1 MKYLKL
7 FKSFESRLRVFE
19 NFDDNKAVIDALK
32 KILACVKSNKPISSV
47 LNASN
52 LIDMH
57 DKCSDEDVMHF
68 LSTASEIAGEEV
80 IGKKGDL
87 SQIDVN
93 KLEATIT
100 LLEGNPEKAKP
111 AMKTVESFIKFNESN
126 HNKSIKLTEEESE
139 LFSDQPA
146 LSELISKGKITLKKG
161 EVLFDKNDKET
172 KEILDVYLEIPGK

>member
-7 FKSFESRLRVFE
+7 FE

-32 KILACVKSNKPISSV
+32 KILSCVKGNKPISSV

-57 DKCSDEDVMHF
+57 DKCSDEDVMYF

-80 IGKKGDL
+80 IGNKGDL
-87 SQIDVN
+87 SQIDAN

-100 LLEGNPEKAKP
+100 LLEGNPEKSKP
-111 AMKTVESFIKFNESN
+111 AMKTVESFLRFNESN

-161 EVLFDKNDKET
+161 EVLFDENDRET